1 MYNTSKD
8 FIFHHIGY
16 ACTDVVEYKKNFI
29 PLLKKNSEL
38 LYDDINQNVRALFID
53 LIGNYKIELLQVL
66 DNNTYCPIKKYI
78 EKNKSGFH
86 HICYETADINKGV
99 DLFKRNGYRLISST
113 TNGFEG
119 RDVSFL
125 IPKPNPDG
133 PLIEIVSHEKT
144 RVNNYV

>member
-1 MYNTSKD
+1 MNNTPQD

-16 ACTDVVEYKKNFI
+16 ACTNVIEYKKNFM
-29 PLLKKNSEL
+29 PLLKNNSEL

-66 DNNTYCPIKKYI
+66 NNDTYCPLKKYI

-86 HICYETADINKGV
+86 HICYETGDINKGI
-99 DLFKRNGYRLISST
+99 DLFQKNKYRLISRT
-113 TNGFEG
+113 KNGFEG

-125 IPKPNPDG
+125 IPKSNPDG
-133 PLIEIVSHEKT
+133 PLIEIVSFEK
-144 RVNNYV
+144 NKHGK